1 MNIQSF
7 SQVNAVYDY
16 KATIN
21 SEMVNVERSA
31 QQVHTDVE
39 ASQSSY
45 NHGQTMSFQFPTGMN
60 LLLDCERTTLYFN
73 VQLRDEAGTGANKS
87 LSLADDASSLFDT
100 VEVFVNNVSL
110 GPLNNYNLL
119 KSIMNGLTLTD
130 EVVNGPLAVYG
141 GFNQTTAPGATTYA
155 TRSYAVQLTLD
166 GLFGKTSRLLPLFL
180 LSNVELRIRLAQP
193 HVCVVRS
200 ADTQDP
206 VVSGI
211 GYTVSNAVMRCFGK
225 QISDIDRNLLTQQFL
240 KEGLQILTTAFE
252 HHPVSWSGAA
262 NASVSIDTRKQS
274 VKSAMVVFRKND
286 LMATD
291 KVASVLTSTTTS
303 NCIITGNSSSN
314 KLNSFVGDINKYYW
328 QIGSD
333 RVPQNFDIDT
343 KQMQLFENHTFLHG
357 QIVGYRV
364 RPSLWTTGNYTS
376 CVIARDFETTH
387 TGSVIAG
394 SANMSKQKS
403 DIRLRILETNGSPS
417 GLVGDAFVHYDK
429 LIYVSPRG
437 AVKIVE

>member
-119 KSIMNGLTLTD
+119 KAIMNGLTVTD
-130 EVVNGPLAVYG
+130 EVRSGPLAVYG

-252 HHPVSWSGAA
+252 HFPVAWSGAA

-274 VKSAMVVFRKND
+274 VKSCMVVFRKND

-291 KVASVLTSTTTS
+291 KVASVTTAGTNS
-303 NCIITGNSSSN
+303 IDVGQTGN
-314 KLNSFVGDINKYYW
+314 KLNSFVGDIKKYYF

-333 RVPQNFDIDT
+333 RVPANFDIDT
-343 KQMQLFENHTFLHG
+343 KQMQLFEAHTALHG

-364 RPSLWTTGNYTS
+364 KPSLWTTGNYTS

-387 TGSVIAG
+387 SGSVIAG
-394 SANMSKQKS
+394 SANMSKQKN
-403 DIRLRILETNGSPS
+403 DIKLRILETNGTPS
-417 GLVGDAFVHYDK
+417 GLQGDAFVLYDK

>member
-119 KSIMNGLTLTD
+119 KSIMNGLTVTD
-130 EVVNGPLAVYG
+130 EVRDGPLAVYG
-141 GFNQTTAPGATTYA
+141 GFNQTDALGLTTYA

-193 HVCVVRS
+193 HVCVVRN
-200 ADTQDP
+200 ATTQDP

-211 GYTVSNAVMRCFGK
+211 GYTVSNSVMRCFGK

-252 HHPVSWSGAA
+252 HYPVSWSGQ
-262 NASVSIDTRKQS
+262 NNSSISIDTRKQS

-286 LMATD
+286 LMASD
-291 KVASVLTSTTTS
+291 KVASIVTAGTNSVAVGNTS
-303 NCIITGNSSSN
+303 GN
-314 KLNSFVGDINKYYW
+314 KLNSFVGDITKYYI

-333 RVPQNFDIDT
+333 RVPANFDIDT
-343 KQMQLFENHTFLHG
+343 KQMQLFEAHTALHG

-364 RPSLWTTGNYTS
+364 KPSLWTTGNYTS

-387 TGSVIAG
+387 SGSVIAG
-394 SANMSKQKS
+394 SNNMSKQKS
-403 DIRLRILETNGSPS
+403 DIKIRILETNGSPS
-417 GLVGDAFVHYDK
+417 GLQGDAFVHYDK

>member
-73 VQLRDEAGTGANKS
+73 VQLRDEEGTDANKS

-119 KSIMNGLTLTD
+119 KSIMNGLTVTD
-130 EVVNGPLAVYG
+130 EVRSGPLAVYG

-200 ADTQDP
+200 ATTQDP

-225 QISDIDRNLLTQQFL
+225 QTSDIDRNLLTQQFL
-240 KEGLQILTTAFE
+240 KEGLQILTTSFE
-252 HHPVSWSGAA
+252 HYPVSWSGAA
-262 NASVSIDTRKQS
+262 NSSVSIDTRKQS

-291 KVASVLTSTTTS
+291 KVASVTTAGTNS
-303 NCIITGNSSSN
+303 IAVGQTGN
-314 KLNSFVGDINKYYW
+314 KLNSFVGDITKYYI

-333 RVPQNFDIDT
+333 RVPANFDIDT
-343 KQMQLFENHTFLHG
+343 KQMQLFEAHTALHG

-364 RPSLWTTGNYTS
+364 KPSLWTTGNYTS

-394 SANMSKQKS
+394 SSNMSRQRS
-403 DIRLRILETNGSPS
+403 DIKIRILETNGSPS